1 MLSAEL
7 RAVHIHPVGS
17 PAAQAVGEAVVEPW
31 GLDGDRRWMPA
42 GTAGKVVTRRQQP
55 RTALISATPSPG
67 GGITPAA
74 PGSAALTVEVP
85 EPRGTVNALPHRGPG
100 AALRPESASDPWHGG
115 RHPGRGPGQYPRSK
129 NLPESGNS
137 RGGVVRWPGEV
148 ALSSSLQRADRAVS
162 G

>member
-55 RTALISATPSPG
+55 RTALISAPPLAG
-67 GGITPAA
+67 WRHHAGRAG
-74 PGSAALTVEVP
+74 E
-85 EPRGTVNALPHRGPG
+85 RGTDRGGPG
-100 AALRPESASDPWHGG
+100 ATGDG
-115 RHPGRGPGQYPRSK
+115 
-129 NLPESGNS
+129 
-137 RGGVVRWPGEV
+137 
-148 ALSSSLQRADRAVS
+148 QRAAAPRAGSCASAGVRI
-162 G
+162 